1 MLSKSMEATSVYGK
15 GSNNRY
21 WNMLKNLSSD
31 VKLDL
36 IAKLSASLVASDKKA
51 ATSNWAL
58 DMAGRWS
65 DSRDTV
71 DIVSDIR
78 SSRSSNREVDL

>member
-1 MLSKSMEATSVYGK
+1 MESTFVYDK

-21 WNMLKNLSSD
+21 WNILKNLSSD

-36 IAKLSASLVASDKKA
+36 IAKLSASLVASEKKST
-51 ATSNWAL
+51 TSNWAL

-65 DSRDTV
+65 DSRDTA

-78 SSRSSNREVDL
+78 SSRTPNREIDL

>member
-1 MLSKSMEATSVYGK
+1 MLSKSMEATFVSGK

-51 ATSNWAL
+51 STSNWAL

-78 SSRSSNREVDL
+78 SSRTSNREVDL

>member
-1 MLSKSMEATSVYGK
+1 MEAISVYGS

-21 WNMLKNLSSD
+21 WNMLKNLSAD

-36 IAKLSASLVASDKKA
+36 IAKLSASLVASEKA
-51 ATSNWAL
+51 STSNWAL
-58 DMAGRWS
+58 DLAGRWS
-65 DSRDTV
+65 DSRDTA

-78 SSRSSNREVDL
+78 SSRTSNRDIEL

>member
-1 MLSKSMEATSVYGK
+1 MEATFIYGK

-31 VKLDL
+31 MKLDL

-51 ATSNWAL
+51 TTTNWAL

-78 SSRSSNREVDL
+78 SSRTSNREVDL